1 MVRFENEALRF
12 SSFLKCVLGRR
23 VALEMSVVFRGYT
36 ARERVGNI
44 GFVSSRGNCRNSA
57 LQASKLYN

>member
-23 VALEMSVVFRGYT
+23 VPLEMSVVLLGNA
-36 ARERVGNI
+36 ARERVRNI
-44 GFVSSRGNCRNSA
+44 GFVS
-57 LQASKLYN
+57 

>member
-12 SSFLKCVLGRR
+12 SSLLKCVLGRR
-23 VALEMSVVFRGYT
+23 VALEISVVLLGDT

-44 GFVSSRGNCRNSA
+44 GFVS
-57 LQASKLYN
+57 